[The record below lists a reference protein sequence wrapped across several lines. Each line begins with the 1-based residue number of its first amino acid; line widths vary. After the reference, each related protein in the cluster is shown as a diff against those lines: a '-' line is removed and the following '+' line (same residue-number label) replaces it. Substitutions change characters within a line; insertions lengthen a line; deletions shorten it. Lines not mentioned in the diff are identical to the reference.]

1 MINFAPISNV
11 QSDEDPMNPTTLANA
26 SFARLSAWY
35 TEAKLSNKNGQI
47 FAIYHE
53 FERRCTGAN
62 CQQLAKEYPAVYE
75 SKLNEYAHKSVSELK
90 QIYTNVQQQVQT
102 RSNYDATHIND
113 VPKEL
118 LIDSAALLT
127 TIKRKEI

>member
-1 MINFAPISNV
+1 MVNFAPMSNALL
-11 QSDEDPMNPTTLANA
+11 DDDPVNPTALASAN
-26 SFARLSAWY
+26 FARLAAWY
-35 TEAKLSNKNGQI
+35 NEAKLSNKNGQI
-47 FAIYHE
+47 FAIYQE
-53 FERRCTGAN
+53 FERRCAGAN
-62 CQQLAKEYPAVYE
+62 CHQLAKEYPAVYE

-90 QIYTNVQQQVQT
+90 QIYSNVQQQVNIRT
-102 RSNYDATHIND
+102 NYDATHISD